1 MIVTLTLQDGDT
13 KRWAALDVAER
24 VTADQMVERY
34 LLPMATAL
42 LNDAKKHK
50 ADQRRR
56 ENEAA

>member
-1 MIVTLTLQDGDT
+1 MNLALILQDGDA
-13 KRWAALDVAER
+13 KHWAAVDVTDR
-24 VTADQMVERY
+24 VNPEQLVERY